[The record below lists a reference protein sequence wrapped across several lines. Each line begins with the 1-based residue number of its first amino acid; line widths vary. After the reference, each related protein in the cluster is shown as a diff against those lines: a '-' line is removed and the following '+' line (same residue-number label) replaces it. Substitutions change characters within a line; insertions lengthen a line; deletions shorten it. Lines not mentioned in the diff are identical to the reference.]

1 MNGNGVKKD
10 LGQAVAYF
18 THLDN
23 KTQLEFA
30 DNLFYG
36 VGMKTNKKLAAMM
49 YEHLASNGN
58 MKATKKLAL
67 CYLEGDGV
75 KKNIDYAYQLA
86 TKIRNTTHDGEDGDI
101 YYIEG
106 QYYASHITY
115 DYYGHPNELQRILEC
130 YERAI
135 RYGNT
140 KAARAK
146 AKLKAKYGLR
156 EWETI

>member
-1 MNGNGVKKD
+1 MGEYIHFDEKVRSELLHVFENLKD
-10 LGQAVAYF
+10 EYVP
-18 THLDN
+18 N
-23 KTQLEFA
+23 NA
-30 DNLFYG
+30 DDVLIC
-36 VGMKTNKKLAAMM
+36 L
-49 YEHLASNGN
+49 
-58 MKATKKLAL
+58 
-67 CYLEGDGV
+67 
-75 KKNIDYAYQLA
+75 
-86 TKIRNTTHDGEDGDI
+86 KII
-101 YYIEG
+101 KG

-140 KAARAK
+140 KTARAK